1 MYTLEEIEKYTNGT
15 IINGDKKTILK
26 RYSVNNKHK
35 KGEFFIP
42 IIFHEIDRE
51 KYVIDSVKAGGIG
64 FIINKNSQRY
74 EEIIQS
80 AKKINP
86 NICII
91 EVEGVNKALYQL
103 GLESRKRNIDKPII
117 AVTGSVGKSTL
128 SNLIA
133 KILETEKKV
142 LYDFNNQNNNTKWHI
157 SQTLMDFENYEMA
170 VIELGISR
178 IGVMTQLSKLV
189 EPSITVI
196 NSIGTAHLNNFKT
209 IETTLKEKLHITD
222 YIKDKKILF
231 INTDDAYLQK
241 VEKTNLYDIRKYS
254 LREAYDIKEYEG
266 KPSFKTKIYG
276 KETEFNLDLYGK
288 HHISNIILAIK
299 IGEIYNISYENI
311 VKAINSFKAIDGRFK
326 VIKNNQKNITIIDDA
341 YNSSLIAAKFGLEI
355 ANKIESKRKIAV
367 LGKLGEE
374 SHKMNEELGKFFENL
389 EFDYLFTTGEYA
401 ENLIKG
407 AEKFLKKENI
417 KCFKEKNSLMSEL
430 DKTVEEGDLIYIKA
444 ANSEHFNE
452 IVKYFKEKYGIL

>member
-1 MYTLEEIEKYTNGT
+1 M
-15 IINGDKKTILK
+15 
-26 RYSVNNKHK
+26 
-35 KGEFFIP
+35 
-42 IIFHEIDRE
+42 
-51 KYVIDSVKAGGIG
+51 
-64 FIINKNSQRY
+64 
-74 EEIIQS
+74 
-80 AKKINP
+80 
-86 NICII
+86 
-91 EVEGVNKALYQL
+91 
-103 GLESRKRNIDKPII
+103 
-117 AVTGSVGKSTL
+117 
-128 SNLIA
+128 
-133 KILETEKKV
+133 
-142 LYDFNNQNNNTKWHI
+142 
-157 SQTLMDFENYEMA
+157 
-170 VIELGISR
+170 
-178 IGVMTQLSKLV
+178 
-189 EPSITVI
+189 
-196 NSIGTAHLNNFKT
+196 
-209 IETTLKEKLHITD
+209 HITD

-231 INTDDAYLQK
+231 INADDAYLQK

>member
-15 IINGDKKTILK
+15 IINGDRQTILK
-26 RYSVNNKHK
+26 NYSLTKKHK

-42 IIFHEIDRE
+42 IIFHGTDRE
-51 KYVIDSVKAGGIG
+51 EYIMDSIKAGGIG
-64 FIINKNSQRY
+64 FMINKNSQIY

-91 EVEGVNKALYQL
+91 EVDDVNEALYQL
-103 GLESRKRNIDKPII
+103 GLENRRRNIEKPII

-133 KILETEKKV
+133 KVLETEKKV

-189 EPSITVI
+189 EPSIAVI

-209 IETTLKEKLHITD
+209 TETTLKEKLHITD

-231 INTDDAYLQK
+231 INTDNEHLQK
-241 VEKTNLYDIRKYS
+241 IEKTNLYDIIEYS
-254 LREAYDIKEYEG
+254 SKEAYDIKECEG

-276 KETEFNLDLYGK
+276 KETTFNLDLYGK

-311 VKAINSFKAIDGRFK
+311 VKAINQFKAIDGRFK
-326 VIKNNQKNITIIDDA
+326 VLKNSEKNITIIDDT
-341 YNSSLIAAKFGLEI
+341 YNSSLMAAKLGLET
-355 ANKIESKRKIAV
+355 ANKIKSKRKIAV

-374 SHKMNEELGKFFENL
+374 SPKINEELGRFFENL
-389 EFDYLFTTGEYA
+389 EFDYLFTIGEYA

-407 AEKFLKKENI
+407 AVNAFEDKNI
-417 KCFKEKNSLMSEL
+417 KSFKEKDSLISEL
-430 DKTVEEGDLIYIKA
+430 DKTVKEGDLIYIKV

-452 IVKYFKEKYGIL
+452 IVKYLKEKYL